1 MANRLTAEQP
11 FPEGERFLEIV
22 AATEESCARAP
33 LERIGQLG
41 RQAPETHRRFG
52 DLLSILYREA
62 CCAFG
67 CPGGDHLGQRIAG
80 RVVSHALGSYRLLCR
95 GYYDESFALT
105 RNLGEAANLLFL
117 FLWEPNSLSE
127 WRIADE
133 AQRKRDFSPIKV
145 RLKLEQLGQPIPID
159 ETRYG
164 GLCEVA
170 VHLTPASTPQAHN
183 PRGVPTLGS
192 VPQDAGFLAALN
204 ELAGATGV
212 CGAGL
217 VQLLDCGERGK
228 GIMRAAVDMLNNVGG
243 VDLRRLRDLR

>member
-1 MANRLTAEQP
+1 
-11 FPEGERFLEIV
+11 
-22 AATEESCARAP
+22 
-33 LERIGQLG
+33 
-41 RQAPETHRRFG
+41 
-52 DLLSILYREA
+52 
-62 CCAFG
+62 
-67 CPGGDHLGQRIAG
+67 
-80 RVVSHALGSYRLLCR
+80 LLCG

-117 FLWEPNSLSE
+117 FVFQPDLLTE

-133 AQRKRDFSPIKV
+133 AWRKREFSPIKV

-183 PRGVPTLGS
+183 PLGVPTLGS
-192 VPQDAGFLAALN
+192 VPQDAGLLAALN
-204 ELAGATGV
+204 EVAGAIGV

-217 VQLLDCGERGK
+217 VQLLNCGDRSK
-228 GIMRAAVDMLNNVGG
+228 GLRRAAIDMLSNVGG
-243 VDLRRLRDLR
+243 VDLVRLRGLRGLQ